1 MFDVILYTEKEL
13 LQMHFPEEEKIKS
26 KYIFCDFEKAK
37 NTNSHNIDYV
47 KSKTQNWTQK
57 IFNKEEH

>member
-1 MFDVILYTEKEL
+1 
-13 LQMHFPEEEKIKS
+13 MHFPEEEKIKS